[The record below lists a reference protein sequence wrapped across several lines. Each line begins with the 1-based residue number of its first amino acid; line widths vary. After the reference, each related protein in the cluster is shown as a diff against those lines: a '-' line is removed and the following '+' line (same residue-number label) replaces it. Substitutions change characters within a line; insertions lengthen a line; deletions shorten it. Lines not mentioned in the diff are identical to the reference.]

1 MIIKATREE
10 LEKAL
15 AMVNERY
22 DNNVTWN
29 DFERLNGSGTRF
41 RITLRVKDSHGK
53 GGKLGHENPRNGR
66 QRHTINACWHVHGHF
81 FEALLEINED
91 IVIKTAGRTVDKN
104 GGNWHDWNIGSLMYP
119 RYFSE
124 ACECGAY

>member
-10 LEKAL
+10 LEQAL
-15 AMVNERY
+15 AEINKRY
-22 DNNVTWN
+22 EHNLTWN
-29 DFERLNGSGTRF
+29 NFERLNGNGTRF
-41 RITLRVKDSHGK
+41 RVTLRVKDSHEK
-53 GGKLGHENPRNGR
+53 GAKIGYSG
-66 QRHTINACWHVHGHF
+66 RHTIYACWHVHGHF

-104 GGNWHDWNIGSLMYP
+104 GGNWEDWNIGSLMYP

-124 ACECGAY
+124 ACEC